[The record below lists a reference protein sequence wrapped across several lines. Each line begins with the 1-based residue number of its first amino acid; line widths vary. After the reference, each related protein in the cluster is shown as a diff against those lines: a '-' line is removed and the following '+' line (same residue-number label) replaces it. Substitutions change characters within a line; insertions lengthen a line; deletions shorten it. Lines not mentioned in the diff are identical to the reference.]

1 MGSVLT
7 NCNGQRSNQ
16 HQKGLNITHQAKFT
30 EISAK
35 TNWTKLMLVGKASSI
50 LQDST
55 ECALHIR
62 REVKLDT

>member
-1 MGSVLT
+1 M

-16 HQKGLNITHQAKFT
+16 HQGDLNVTHQADFT

-50 LQDST
+50 LQDSIK
-55 ECALHIR
+55 CALHIR